1 MRGMRG
7 VSLNFSLNA
16 GMFVAMEK
24 YLFKYKNSQAL
35 NLFCM
40 MMVVVTFIFLFL
52 FMYISRANDFT
63 FYVKNQHSIR
73 TMIKLIL
80 VTFYTFISLHMTKH
94 FLHILIGA
102 ESVPSYLYIWQNTFR
117 TYLIGAESVPFKI
130 YERVQ
135 SIK

>member
-40 MMVVVTFIFLFL
+40 MMVVVTFIFHFL

-94 FLHILIGA
+94 FLHIPYRRR
-102 ESVPSYLYIWQNTFR
+102 ERTFISLHMTKHFLHIPYRRRER
-117 TYLIGAESVPFKI
+117 TF
-130 YERVQ
+130 
-135 SIK
+135 

>member
-94 FLHILIGA
+94 FLHIPYRRR
-102 ESVPSYLYIWQNTFR
+102 ERTFISLHMTKHFLHIPYRRRER
-117 TYLIGAESVPFKI
+117 TF
-130 YERVQ
+130 
-135 SIK
+135 